1 MSAAH
6 CGRPALATA
15 KLSGM
20 ADVNL
25 VDLEVI
31 KRYSLAIRQES
42 APADE
47 VLAVLELSRD
57 AVLAAIEAA
66 PPARRAPAPKKVPA
80 KAATK
85 RAPAKTV
92 KKAAKKVAKGVKK
105 ASSTR
110 GRAR

>member
-1 MSAAH
+1 
-6 CGRPALATA
+6 
-15 KLSGM
+15 M

-42 APADE
+42 APAEE

-57 AVLAAIEAA
+57 AVLAAMAAA
-66 PPARRAPAPKKVPA
+66 PPAKRAPTPRKAPA
-80 KAATK
+80 KAAAK
-85 RAPAKTV
+85 RAPAKRAAA
-92 KKAAKKVAKGVKK
+92 KAVKKVAKGAKK
-105 ASSTR
+105 TSTTR

>member
-1 MSAAH
+1 
-6 CGRPALATA
+6 
-15 KLSGM
+15 M

-57 AVLAAIEAA
+57 AVLATMAE
-66 PPARRAPAPKKVPA
+66 PRARKAPAPR
-80 KAATK
+80 
-85 RAPAKTV
+85 RAPAKTPA
-92 KKAAKKVAKGVKK
+92 KRTSAKKV
-105 ASSTR
+105 
-110 GRAR
+110 

>member
-1 MSAAH
+1 
-6 CGRPALATA
+6 
-15 KLSGM
+15 M

-57 AVLAAIEAA
+57 AVLAAMAA
-66 PPARRAPAPKKVPA
+66 EPQRGRAAEPQRGR
-80 KAATK
+80 AAEPQGRTAK
-85 RAPAKTV
+85 RAPAKTPAKRSPAKKVAKAV
-92 KKAAKKVAKGVKK
+92 KKAAKGAKK
-105 ASSTR
+105 ASTTR
-110 GRAR
+110 RSGR

>member
-1 MSAAH
+1 
-6 CGRPALATA
+6 
-15 KLSGM
+15 M

-57 AVLAAIEAA
+57 AVLAAMAGE
-66 PPARRAPAPKKVPA
+66 PSAR
-80 KAATK
+80 KAAAK
-85 RAPAKTV
+85 RAPAKAPARRTPT
-92 KKAAKKVAKGVKK
+92 KKVAKAVKKGSKK
-105 ASSTR
+105 ASTTR
-110 GRAR
+110 RSSR

>member
-1 MSAAH
+1 
-6 CGRPALATA
+6 
-15 KLSGM
+15 M

-57 AVLAAIEAA
+57 AVLAALAA
-66 PPARRAPAPKKVPA
+66 PPTR
-80 KAATK
+80 KAA
-85 RAPAKTV
+85 PP
-92 KKAAKKVAKGVKK
+92 KKAAPKRAAAKK
-105 ASSTR
+105 ATAKKTPAKKAGKAASTTRRSSR
-110 GRAR
+110 

>member
-1 MSAAH
+1 
-6 CGRPALATA
+6 
-15 KLSGM
+15 M

-57 AVLAAIEAA
+57 AVLAVMAGEPSARKAA
-66 PPARRAPAPKKVPA
+66 ARRAPAK
-80 KAATK
+80 
-85 RAPAKTV
+85 APAKRTP
-92 KKAAKKVAKGVKK
+92 AKKVAKAVKKGSKK
-105 ASSTR
+105 ASTTR
-110 GRAR
+110 RSSR

>member
-1 MSAAH
+1 
-6 CGRPALATA
+6 
-15 KLSGM
+15 M

-57 AVLAAIEAA
+57 AVLAAMAAA
-66 PPARRAPAPKKVPA
+66 PPAKRAAPSRKAPP
-80 KAATK
+80 KAAAK
-85 RAPAKTV
+85 RAPAKTA
-92 KKAAKKVAKGVKK
+92 KKAAKVAKGGKK
-105 ASSTR
+105 ATKTR
-110 GRAR
+110 GRGR

>member
-1 MSAAH
+1 
-6 CGRPALATA
+6 
-15 KLSGM
+15 M

-57 AVLAAIEAA
+57 AVLATMAAEPSGGRAAEPRGRRTAA
-66 PPARRAPAPKKVPA
+66 P
-80 KAATK
+80 K
-85 RAPAKTV
+85 RAPAKTPAKRTSAKKVAKAV
-92 KKAAKKVAKGVKK
+92 KKAAKGATK
-105 ASSTR
+105 ASP
-110 GRAR
+110 ARRSSR

>member
-1 MSAAH
+1 
-6 CGRPALATA
+6 
-15 KLSGM
+15 M

-57 AVLAAIEAA
+57 AVLAVMAAEPRAKKAAA
-66 PPARRAPAPKKVPA
+66 PKRAAAKVPA
-80 KAATK
+80 K
-85 RAPAKTV
+85 RAPAKKVAKAV
-92 KKAAKKVAKGVKK
+92 KKAAKGAKKG
-105 ASSTR
+105 SS
-110 GRAR
+110 ARRSSR

>member
-1 MSAAH
+1 
-6 CGRPALATA
+6 
-15 KLSGM
+15 M

-57 AVLAAIEAA
+57 AVLAAMAAA
-66 PPARRAPAPKKVPA
+66 PPAKRAATPRKAPA
-80 KAATK
+80 KAAAK
-85 RAPAKTV
+85 RAPAKAV
-92 KKAAKKVAKGVKK
+92 KKAAKKAARGAKK
-105 ASSTR
+105 ASTTR
-110 GRAR
+110 GRGR

>member
-1 MSAAH
+1 
-6 CGRPALATA
+6 
-15 KLSGM
+15 M

-57 AVLAAIEAA
+57 AVLATMAAEPRARKAAA
-66 PPARRAPAPKKVPA
+66 P
-80 KAATK
+80 K
-85 RAPAKTV
+85 RAPAKTTA
-92 KKAAKKVAKGVKK
+92 KRSSAKKVARAAKSAKK
-105 ASSTR
+105 ASTTR
-110 GRAR
+110 RSSR

>member
-1 MSAAH
+1 
-6 CGRPALATA
+6 
-15 KLSGM
+15 M

-57 AVLAAIEAA
+57 AVLAVMAAEPRAKKAAA
-66 PPARRAPAPKKVPA
+66 PKRAAAKVPA
-80 KAATK
+80 K
-85 RAPAKTV
+85 RAPAKKVAKAV
-92 KKAAKKVAKGVKK
+92 KKAAKGAKK
-105 ASSTR
+105 ASS
-110 GRAR
+110 ARRSSR

>member
-1 MSAAH
+1 
-6 CGRPALATA
+6 
-15 KLSGM
+15 M

-57 AVLAAIEAA
+57 AVLVAMAAS
-66 PPARRAPAPKKVPA
+66 PKPRK
-80 KAATK
+80 
-85 RAPAKTV
+85 APAKKSSKAPTKRPAKKATA
-92 KKAAKKVAKGVKK
+92 KKAAKK
-105 ASSTR
+105 ASSTSR
-110 GRAR
+110 RASR

>member
-1 MSAAH
+1 
-6 CGRPALATA
+6 
-15 KLSGM
+15 M

-57 AVLAAIEAA
+57 AVLAVMAA
-66 PPARRAPAPKKVPA
+66 EPQRGRAAEPRGKKAPSPR
-80 KAATK
+80 
-85 RAPAKTV
+85 RAPAKTPA
-92 KKAAKKVAKGVKK
+92 KRTPAKKVAKAAKGAKK
-105 ASSTR
+105 ASTTR
-110 GRAR
+110 RSSR

>member
-1 MSAAH
+1 
-6 CGRPALATA
+6 
-15 KLSGM
+15 M

-57 AVLAAIEAA
+57 AVLAAMAA
-66 PPARRAPAPKKVPA
+66 EPRPRKAPAPKRAAAKVPA
-80 KAATK
+80 K
-85 RAPAKTV
+85 RAPAK
-92 KKAAKKVAKGVKK
+92 KVAKAVKKGAKGAKK
-105 ASSTR
+105 ASS
-110 GRAR
+110 ARRSSR

>member
-1 MSAAH
+1 
-6 CGRPALATA
+6 
-15 KLSGM
+15 M

-57 AVLAAIEAA
+57 AVLAALAAPKPRKAA
-66 PPARRAPAPKKVPA
+66 PP
-80 KAATK
+80 
-85 RAPAKTV
+85 
-92 KKAAKKVAKGVKK
+92 KKAAPRKAAAKK
-105 ASSTR
+105 ATAKKTLKKAVSTNRR
-110 GRAR
+110 GSR